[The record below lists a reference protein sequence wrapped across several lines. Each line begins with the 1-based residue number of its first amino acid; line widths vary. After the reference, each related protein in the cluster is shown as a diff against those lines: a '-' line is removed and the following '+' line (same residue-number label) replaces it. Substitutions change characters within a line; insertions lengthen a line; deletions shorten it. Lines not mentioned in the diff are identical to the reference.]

1 MFDIWIPS
9 YLFEAGDDENKY
21 DDWAGSTDFQAS
33 SIHDQA
39 HPFTLSIDQRRGEGT

>member
-21 DDWAGSTDFQAS
+21 DDWAGEHGLS
-33 SIHDQA
+33 SEFD
-39 HPFTLSIDQRRGEGT
+39 P